1 MAKRRESGGGWFSDL
16 FTPSDLFKPSSREE
30 PMPLQDQ
37 CWSCST
43 TFETP
48 PPLEFFCYTDVDE
61 PRVDVVVDVAPTLE
75 LTEEQENAA
84 ANKALGEGQR
94 YEHLTVHEFRL
105 LDE

>member
-1 MAKRRESGGGWFSDL
+1 MWLDDDGQLSRVISTMAKRRESGGGWFSDL

-48 PPLEFFCYTDVDE
+48 PPLEFFCYADVD
-61 PRVDVVVDVAPTLE
+61 D
-75 LTEEQENAA
+75 
-84 ANKALGEGQR
+84 
-94 YEHLTVHEFRL
+94 
-105 LDE
+105 